1 MEKTNSRQSRRGP
14 FSNPPSFQRQK
25 TPFGRQKI
33 NFNSVRGTINYKN
46 IFLLRKYITA
56 EGKILPRRLS
66 GITAKQQRLLAR
78 SIKRARIVGFLPF
91 VRVVF

>member
-1 MEKTNSRQSRRGP
+1 MPNRRSSP
-14 FSNPPSFQRQK
+14 F
-25 TPFGRQKI
+25 RQKI

-66 GITAKQQRLLAR
+66 GTTAKQQRALAR
-78 SIKRARIVGFLPF
+78 SIKRARMVGFLPF
-91 VRVVF
+91 VRVAF